1 MSSFD
6 GRLRLPGQA
15 KLPLA
20 VEIDISKERMR
31 LTAGDE
37 TVADWPIEGLE
48 VDPRPDGFHITV
60 DDEQVVLSVTE
71 ATKFAKELNLP
82 PKPPSRP
89 VAAKAGP
96 KPPTE
101 TSTSAADP
109 DGAEDGTGKHAAS
122 TATEV
127 PTEVDS
133 IDGVHGRV
141 EEVATL
147 LTSDSLSPAEAFARW
162 LGLLKEI
169 NNEHGQGSMP
179 TEVFFELNTRLL
191 DLIPTEPETDA

>member
-31 LTAGDE
+31 LTAGEE

-48 VDPRPDGFHITV
+48 VDARPDGFHITV
-60 DDEQVVLSVTE
+60 DDEQVVLSVSE

-89 VAAKAGP
+89 VVAKADP

-109 DGAEDGTGKHAAS
+109 DGTEDGTGKHAAS
-122 TATEV
+122 SITEIAGDV
-127 PTEVDS
+127 DPIAEVR
-133 IDGVHGRV
+133 GRV

-169 NNEHGQGSMP
+169 NSEHGQGSMP
-179 TEVFFELNTRLL
+179 SEVFFELNTRLL
-191 DLIPTEPETDA
+191 DMIPTESEADA